1 MRSAPIIFFG
11 TTNLDLCFNVE
22 RLPTPGESVIG
33 SLVRHPGGKGANQ
46 AVAAARLGLR
56 PKLFTRLGDDE
67 AGSVLMLSLMNAGVV
82 TGAVQIAKG
91 EGSGSA
97 LVMVGDDGGNM
108 IVIDPGANANV
119 TPELIDKAAVHIEPN
134 SIVVAEMG
142 LPIKALEQLFSLKA
156 QLGFRLIFNPA
167 PVRPGL
173 SRAAWSAV
181 DFVTPNESEAYEL
194 TGIEIHSQE
203 AAAQA
208 AKALLALGPK
218 AALITLG
225 ERGAFYDDGT
235 QTFLV
240 PAFPVVVVDTTAAGD
255 AFNGGFAAALARGAP
270 VREAVRQAMAVA
282 ALCVT
287 RRGAQPSMPTAAEVD
302 EFLNHKTLLEIR

>member
-1 MRSAPIIFFG
+1 MRPAPLIFFG

-22 RLPTPGESVIG
+22 RLPTPGESLIG

-46 AVAAARLGLR
+46 AVAAARLGLK
-56 PKLFTRLGDDE
+56 PKLFTRLGDDD
-67 AGSVLMLSLMNAGVV
+67 AGGVLIASLMTAGVV
-82 TGAVQIAKG
+82 TDAVQIAK
-91 EGSGSA
+91 EEVSGSA

-119 TPELIDKAAVHIEPN
+119 TPELINKAAAHIEPN

-142 LPIKALEQLFSLKA
+142 LPIDALEQLFSLKT
-156 QLGFRLIFNPA
+156 QLEFRLIFNPA

-173 SRAAWSAV
+173 SRVAWSAV

-194 TGIEIHSQE
+194 TGIEIDSQE

-208 AKALLALGPK
+208 ASALLALGPK

-225 ERGAFYDDGT
+225 ERGAYYADGT
-235 QTFLV
+235 QTFFV

-255 AFNGGFAAALARGAP
+255 AFNGGFAAALATGVP

-287 RRGAQPSMPTAAEVD
+287 RRGAQPSMPTATEVD
-302 EFLNHKTLLEIR
+302 DFLNHKTLLEIR

>member
-1 MRSAPIIFFG
+1 MRTASLIFFG

-22 RLPTPGESVIG
+22 RLPTPGESLIG

-46 AVAAARLGLR
+46 AVAAARLGLH

-67 AGSVLMLSLMNAGVV
+67 AGGVLMQSLMSAGVI
-82 TGAVQIAKG
+82 TDAIQIARG

-119 TPELIDKAAVHIEPN
+119 TPELIDEAAAHIEPN

-142 LPIKALEQLFSLKA
+142 LPIEALERLFSLKE
-156 QLGFRLIFNPA
+156 QHRFRLIFNPA
-167 PVRPGL
+167 PVRLGL
-173 SRAAWSAV
+173 SRVAWSSV

-194 TGIEIHSQE
+194 TGIEIDSHD
-203 AAAQA
+203 AAAEA

-225 ERGAFYDDGT
+225 ERGAFYADGT
-235 QTFLV
+235 QTFFV

-255 AFNGGFAAALARGAP
+255 AFNGGFAAALARGVP
-270 VREAVRQAMAVA
+270 VRDAVRQAMAVA

-287 RRGAQPSMPTAAEVD
+287 RRGAQPSMPTATEVD

>member
-1 MRSAPIIFFG
+1 MSATPVIFFG

-22 RLPTPGESVIG
+22 RLPTPGESLIG

-46 AVAAARLGLR
+46 AVAAARLGLK
-56 PKLFTRLGDDE
+56 PKLFTRIGDDE
-67 AGSVLMLSLMNAGVV
+67 AGSVLMDSLLNAGVV
-82 TGAVQIAKG
+82 TDAVQIARG
-91 EGSGSA
+91 EVSGSA

-119 TPELIDKAAVHIEPN
+119 TPEIIDDAAVHIERG

-142 LPIKALEQLFSLKA
+142 LPISALERLFSLKPR
-156 QLGFRLIFNPA
+156 LGFQLIFNPA
-167 PVRPGL
+167 PVRQGL
-173 SRAAWSAV
+173 SRETWSQV
-181 DFVTPNESEAYEL
+181 DFVTPNESEAFEL
-194 TGIEIHSQE
+194 TGIEITSME

-208 AKALLALGPK
+208 ASALLGLGPR

-225 ERGAFYDDGT
+225 ERGAIYVDST

-255 AFNGGFAAALARGAP
+255 AFNGGFAAALSRGVP
-270 VREAVRQAMAVA
+270 IRDAVRQAMAVA

-287 RRGAQPSMPTAAEVD
+287 RRGAQQSMPTAAEVD
-302 EFLNHKTLLEIR
+302 EFLNHKTLLEL

>member
-1 MRSAPIIFFG
+1 MRTAPLIFFG

-22 RLPTPGESVIG
+22 RLPTPGESLIG

-46 AVAAARLGLR
+46 AVAAARLGLK
-56 PKLFTRLGDDE
+56 PKLFSRLGDDE
-67 AGSVLMLSLMNAGVV
+67 AGSHLMLSLLNAGVDTSV
-82 TGAVQIAKG
+82 VQIAQA
-91 EGSGSA
+91 EVSGSA

-119 TPELIDKAAVHIEPN
+119 TPELIDKAAAHIEPN

-142 LPIKALEQLFSLKA
+142 LPIEALEQLFSLKA
-156 QLGFRLIFNPA
+156 PLGFRLIFNPA

-194 TGIEIHSQE
+194 TGIEIDSQE
-203 AAAQA
+203 ATAKAAQ
-208 AKALLALGPK
+208 ALLALGPK

-225 ERGAFYDDGT
+225 ERGAFYADRE

-255 AFNGGFAAALARGAP
+255 AFNGGFAAALARNVP
-270 VREAVRQAMAVA
+270 IREAVRQAMAVA

>member
-1 MRSAPIIFFG
+1 MSPAPVIFFG

-22 RLPTPGESVIG
+22 RLPTPGESLIG
-33 SLVRHPGGKGANQ
+33 SLTRHPGGKGANQ
-46 AVAAARLGLR
+46 AVAAARLGLK
-56 PKLFTRLGDDE
+56 PKLFTRLGDDD
-67 AGSVLMLSLMNAGVV
+67 AGGVLMKSLMSAGVI
-82 TGAVQIAKG
+82 TDAVQIAKG
-91 EGSGSA
+91 EVSGSA

-119 TPELIDKAAVHIEPN
+119 TPNLIDKAAAHIEPN

-142 LPIKALEQLFSLKA
+142 LPIEALEQLFSLKA
-156 QLGFRLIFNPA
+156 RLAFRLIFNPA
-167 PVRPGL
+167 PIRPGL

-181 DFVTPNESEAYEL
+181 DFVTPNESEAFSL
-194 TGIEIHSQE
+194 TGIELDSLE
-203 AAAQA
+203 AAAEA
-208 AKALLALGPK
+208 AKNLLALGPK

-225 ERGAFYDDGT
+225 ERGALYTDGK

-240 PAFPVVVVDTTAAGD
+240 PAFPVVVIDTTAAGD
-255 AFNGGFAAALARGAP
+255 AFNGGFAAALARDVP

-287 RRGAQPSMPTAAEVD
+287 RRGAQRSMPTAAEVD

>member
-1 MRSAPIIFFG
+1 MRSAPIVFFG

-22 RLPTPGESVIG
+22 RLPTPGESLIG

-46 AVAAARLGLR
+46 AVAAARLGLK

-67 AGSVLMLSLMNAGVV
+67 AGRVLMHSLTSAGVI
-82 TGAVQIAKG
+82 TEAVQIAKG

-119 TPELIDKAAVHIEPN
+119 TPELIDEAKAHIEPN

-142 LPIKALEQLFSLKA
+142 LPIAALEQLFSLKE

-167 PVRPGL
+167 PVRAGL

-194 TGIEIHSQE
+194 TGIEIDSQE

-225 ERGAFYDDGT
+225 ERGAFYADGT
-235 QTFLV
+235 QTFVV

-255 AFNGGFAAALARGAP
+255 AFNGGFAAALARGVP